1 MAVKGTRKRSYESD
15 DDLSVVSRPFK
26 ISCLEKVDEK
36 TSAVNVERDYSD
48 DEYVEEDSCGSYEKG
63 GSVTGDEGH
72 EADDLLDQESCFE
85 RRRRLYA
92 GDTYTDDEAEYSR
105 YWDEALR
112 SDDSKRVFVE
122 QELSCEKGGNV
133 TGDEGHEADDLL
145 DQESCYERRR
155 RLYAG
160 DTYTDDE
167 AEYSRYWDEALRS
180 DDSKR
185 VFVEQELS
193 CEKGGNVTGDEGH
206 EADDLLDQESC
217 FERRRRL
224 YAGDTYTDDEA
235 EYSRYWDEA
244 LRSDDSKRVF
254 VEQELSCEK
263 SGNVTGDENLD
274 EQECSCEK
282 SGNVTGDENVDEEC
296 SYENS
301 CDVAGKFS
309 DNNGCY
315 SDEWHTNDK
324 AIYCREGWFIGRSS
338 E

>member
-48 DEYVEEDSCGSYEKG
+48 DEYVEEESCGGYEKG
-63 GSVTGDEGH
+63 GS
-72 EADDLLDQESCFE
+72 
-85 RRRRLYA
+85 
-92 GDTYTDDEAEYSR
+92 
-105 YWDEALR
+105 
-112 SDDSKRVFVE
+112 
-122 QELSCEKGGNV
+122 V

-193 CEKGGNVTGDEGH
+193 CEKG
-206 EADDLLDQESC
+206 ESC

-244 LRSDDSKRVF
+244 LSSDDSKRVF
-254 VEQELSCEK
+254 V
-263 SGNVTGDENLD
+263 

-296 SYENS
+296 SYGNS

-309 DNNGCY
+309 DNNGF
-315 SDEWHTNDK
+315 DK
-324 AIYCREGWFIGRSS
+324 AIYCSEGWFIGWSS

>member
-1 MAVKGTRKRSYESD
+1 MAGKGTRKRSYESD
-15 DDLSVVSRPFK
+15 DDLSAVSRPLK

-48 DEYVEEDSCGSYEKG
+48 DKYVEGESCGSYEKG
-63 GSVTGDEGH
+63 GS
-72 EADDLLDQESCFE
+72 
-85 RRRRLYA
+85 
-92 GDTYTDDEAEYSR
+92 
-105 YWDEALR
+105 
-112 SDDSKRVFVE
+112 
-122 QELSCEKGGNV
+122 V

-167 AEYSRYWDEALRS
+167 AEYSRYWDESLSS
-180 DDSKR
+180 DD
-185 VFVEQELS
+185 
-193 CEKGGNVTGDEGH
+193 N
-206 EADDLLDQESC
+206 
-217 FERRRRL
+217 
-224 YAGDTYTDDEA
+224 
-235 EYSRYWDEA
+235 
-244 LRSDDSKRVF
+244 KRVF

-263 SGNVTGDENLD
+263 SGNMTGDENLD

-324 AIYCREGWFIGRSS
+324 AIYCSEGWFIGWSS